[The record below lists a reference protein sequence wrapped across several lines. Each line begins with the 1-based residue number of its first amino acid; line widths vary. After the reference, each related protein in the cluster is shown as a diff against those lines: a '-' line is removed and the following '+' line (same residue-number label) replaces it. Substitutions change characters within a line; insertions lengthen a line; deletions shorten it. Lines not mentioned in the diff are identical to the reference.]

1 MKKFIAFIVF
11 CILSLNIFDVNSF
24 LKERNYIKNDVKI
37 NSYKEIIEKNMKGK
51 DYIKV
56 IDQFLKKSESK
67 EKLETVISRMEDI
80 IKSNKITDKFQIA
93 LVSYIYLWAKER
105 LIDLESEKRLKEVLN
120 PSISEEDKKTASK
133 KIEEIQSNFYVNSIK
148 NIEETYSIIK
158 KEANVIEK
166 WNFDSNFYFSD
177 SYSKENIYWKFNF
190 NDIESKNTLFDSEV
204 KWKIE
209 LNTKVEKDGKTEKSL
224 KVNSDIKWIYK
235 SWDLYF
241 LFENLEIENKLIKE
255 TNIEKFI
262 DKIKELSKENKYI
275 KISDK
280 QSQLVNNILGKA
292 FDISTFSNYLKIIT
306 EKPLFEAYKKQWDKY
321 FLRPT
326 QNFCNILENPIAFL
340 EKQWEKCS
348 SSKYENLLKDFAK
361 NSEIYL
367 TVDWNDNKIFM
378 KISWYYFNLSSYIVF
393 DNKDIKEIKIDGNF
407 PSYDI
412 NSLDVAG
419 LHYIKNSKLDA
430 YIKSKEANFEFNWI
444 LDRENNFKTIN
455 SDLKSDFVN
464 WFFKL
469 ENKKFSWELK
479 TDKNFLFINWELD
492 ISNKISKLDLD
503 LKIDNLK
510 WKINF
515 QNNNL
520 TWKINMNG
528 FNLDLDFYLDDNY
541 IPRSGNLNL
550 NIENFLKTNLEWRDW
565 NFNWKTTISNWEKN
579 VFEMEHKIFISKNS
593 FSINDKFIVNEEDII
608 KWNIKLDFS
617 STSIDLEARWEID
630 SKEIFNINIKA
641 NKTSEK
647 SENISI
653 EAPKN
658 YVEFEKIL
666 PAFEYYEYEF
676 DEDIY

>member
-11 CILSLNIFDVNSF
+11 CILSLNIFDANSF

-93 LVSYIYLWAKER
+93 LVSYIYLGAKER

-133 KIEEIQSNFYVNSIK
+133 KIEEIQSNFYINSIK

-166 WNFDSNFYFSD
+166 GNFDSNFYFSD
-177 SYSKENIYWKFNF
+177 SYSKENISGKFNF

-204 KWKIE
+204 KGKIE

-224 KVNSDIKWIYK
+224 KVNSDIKGIYK
-235 SWDLYF
+235 SGDLYF

-306 EKPLFEAYKKQWDKY
+306 EKPLFEAYKKQGDKY

-340 EKQWEKCS
+340 EKQGEKCS

-367 TVDWNDNKIFM
+367 TVDGNDNKIFM
-378 KISWYYFNLSSYIVF
+378 KISGYYFNLSSYIIF

-419 LHYIKNSKLDA
+419 LHYVKNSKLDA
-430 YIKSKEANFEFNWI
+430 YIKSKEKNFEFNGI
-444 LDRENNFKTIN
+444 LDKENNFKTIN
-455 SDLKSDFVN
+455 SNLKSNFVN
-464 WFFKL
+464 GFFKL
-469 ENKKFSWELK
+469 ENKKFSGELK
-479 TDKNFLFINWELD
+479 ADKNFLFINGELD

-510 WKINF
+510 GKINF

-520 TWKINMNG
+520 TGKINMNG
-528 FNLDLDFYLDDNY
+528 FNLDLDFYLDDDY

-550 NIENFLKTNLEWRDW
+550 NIENFLKTNLEGRDG
-565 NFNWKTTISNWEKN
+565 NFNGRTTISNGEKN

-608 KWNIKLDFS
+608 KGNIRLDLS
-617 STSIDLEARWEID
+617 HTNIDLEAKGEID